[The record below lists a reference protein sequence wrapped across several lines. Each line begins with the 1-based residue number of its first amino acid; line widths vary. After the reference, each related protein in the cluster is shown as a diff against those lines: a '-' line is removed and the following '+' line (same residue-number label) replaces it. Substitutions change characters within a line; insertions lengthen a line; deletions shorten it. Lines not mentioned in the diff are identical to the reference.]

1 MHLKIFNKS
10 NASVR
15 GDTMKFGSYEQKKLF
30 CRSFIDSHTSFN
42 PEQLSW
48 PKLDDQSLK
57 RLQSI
62 PFWPD
67 LLRQQQET
75 ALIVH
80 SYAQTVRDPLMKEAI
95 ALLAKEEDGLTH
107 QLKSMMEFY
116 DIPTPSPP
124 SIQRPS
130 KVESAFIDNG
140 FEGCLDSFLG
150 FGLFEIAQQRHYLP
164 EALLQVFDS
173 FLDEKAHRIIFF
185 INWWSYWN
193 IKLKQR
199 SNWSEVRGIRALW
212 FRRHH
217 LIKLIS
223 AFEKEEFEEVS
234 LNVNFSIERLVGEL
248 TLEQFLNICQ
258 VEQVHRM
265 QNFNSNLL
273 QPQLGLT
280 FSRFITKI
288 IQFWPQR
295 LARISQV

>member
-1 MHLKIFNKS
+1 
-10 NASVR
+10 
-15 GDTMKFGSYEQKKLF
+15 MKFGSYEQKKLF

-67 LLRQQQET
+67 LLRQQQQT
-75 ALIVH
+75 ARIVH

-95 ALLAKEEDGLTH
+95 ALLAEEEEGLAH

-116 DIPTPSPP
+116 SIPNPIFP

-130 KVESAFIDNG
+130 KIESAFIDNG

-150 FGLFEIAQQRHYLP
+150 FGLFRVAKQAHYLP
-164 EALLQVFDS
+164 EALFQVFDS
-173 FLDEKAHRIIFF
+173 FLDEKARRVIFF
-185 INWWSYWN
+185 INWWTYWN

-199 SNWSEVRGIRALW
+199 SGWSEVRGLRALW
-212 FRRHH
+212 TRRSN
-217 LIKLIS
+217 LIKLIA
-223 AFEKEEFEEVS
+223 AFDKEEVEEVS
-234 LNVNFSIERLVGEL
+234 WNVFSAGRLIGEM
-248 TLEQFLNICQ
+248 TLEQFLKVCQ
-258 VEQVHRM
+258 SEHAHRIDG
-265 QNFNSNLL
+265 FNPNLL
-273 QPQLGLT
+273 RPQGIDNLA
-280 FSRFITKI
+280 SWIQKI

-295 LARISQV
+295 MVQKSIY